1 MRLSN
6 WAFVLLSLAAAGTP
20 VVLAGFQGAPE
31 QDQTLYLVTEQD
43 GHWGI
48 RARSSFAP

>member
-20 VVLAGFQGAPE
+20 VVLVGFRVHLIE
-31 QDQTLYLVTEQD
+31 L
-43 GHWGI
+43 
-48 RARSSFAP
+48 

>member
-20 VVLAGFQGAPE
+20 VVLAWFQGC
-31 QDQTLYLVTEQD
+31 T
-43 GHWGI
+43 
-48 RARSSFAP
+48 